1 VQCTCRNIPTSHI
14 ASRHHGR
21 WNWRDHHRH
30 QQVGQGCEQCESP
43 IRILPDKPRTNSA
56 QSKHLVSVFKEA
68 KAAYRERKAELKAE
82 KEAAYQAK
90 KLSEGVRS
98 IRLDDDV
105 QSRASSHRSKQSK
118 APHRAKTVKSSRPGL
133 DRGYTDSFYANDS
146 PKSSRHRFEQDLA
159 GDGRDAHHM
168 EIARRKSDQQI
179 QKSRSKKDSIDLD
192 LAYGDIPPPLPDKKY
207 EDAELKE
214 KASKITM
221 LLEEAECLQFTV
233 TQTIENLQKN
243 PEALAAV
250 SLTLAEISAIVGKM
264 GPGVL
269 LTLKGSFPAV
279 AALLLSPQFMI
290 AGGVAVGVTIVAL
303 GGYKIIKKIQAD
315 NASKTAMPVAVP
327 MPARGR
333 VDSASELPA
342 PEEQLEL
349 DELEPAEL
357 SRVEMWRRG
366 IADVEAQSAGT
377 SVDGEFITP
386 GVSRQLCAAGVL
398 DEDDLKSR
406 RSGRSKSHR
415 AKSEASVRTSK
426 SAKTS
431 KTKTTTKPSKPSEKP
446 SKSSEPRKTKTIKEG
461 SSVGSSSGKKK
472 EKEPSGLKMLFRAHT
487 HA

>member
-1 VQCTCRNIPTSHI
+1 VPDKDS
-14 ASRHHGR
+14 
-21 WNWRDHHRH
+21 
-30 QQVGQGCEQCESP
+30 
-43 IRILPDKPRTNSA
+43 DKPRTNRA

-105 QSRASSHRSKQSK
+105 QSRASSHRSKGSK

-133 DRGYTDSFYANDS
+133 DRGYTDSFYANDQS
-146 PKSSRHRFEQDLA
+146 PRSSRHRFEQDLA
-159 GDGRDAHHM
+159 GESRDAHHQ
-168 EIARRKSDQQI
+168 ELTRRNSDQQV
-179 QKSRSKKDSIDLD
+179 QKSRSKSEPFVDMD

-269 LTLKGSFPAV
+269 MTLKGSFPAV

-315 NASKTAMPVAVP
+315 SAAKTAMPVAMP
-327 MPARGR
+327 MPARVR
-333 VDSASELPA
+333 VDSATELPP

-366 IADVEAQSAGT
+366 IADVEAHSAGT

-386 GVSRQLCAAGVL
+386 GVARTLCAAGVL

-415 AKSEASVRTSK
+415 AKSEASVKTSK
-426 SAKTS
+426 SGKTS
-431 KTKTTTKPSKPSEKP
+431 KTKTTKTSKDSKDSKDSKPSE
-446 SKSSEPRKTKTIKEG
+446 PRRTKTIKEG